1 MRIRPK
7 DFIVIDDKLFFAVV
21 NQFQEDNH
29 ALTFLRYIKD
39 NTSIRKLTTKEADE
53 IITKY
58 YPEFQFSSTYTDI
71 KLHGVPISMVKKIY
85 YPEETVNRLLNKKKI
100 DNKKRDAIG
109 AIKYLQSIGC
119 KTDKIGITGSVMLDA
134 HNEDSD
140 IDIVIYSREVF
151 LEIRKHI
158 RFSLSTGQ
166 LSALNQVMWR
176 DAYERRD
183 CALSFRDFYFHEIRK
198 YNKFLFGK
206 SKVDISTIPS
216 ESERYK
222 ESGPYKK
229 IGQEKILSVVTD
241 DGYAYDFPVR
251 YSIDHDT
258 IKEIVCYTATY
269 TGQAKKGERIEAKGF
284 VEKDSKGVCRLLVGT
299 SREAKNEYIRVVN
312 QS

>member
-198 YNKFLFGK
+198 YNKFIFGK
-206 SKVDISTIPS
+206 SKVDISAIPS
-216 ESERYK
+216 KSERYK

-229 IGQEKILSVVTD
+229 IGQEKIFSVITD
-241 DGYAYDFPVR
+241 DSYAYDLPAR
-251 YSIDHDT
+251 YRINHDT

-269 TGQAKKGERIEAKGF
+269 IGQAQNGERIEARGF
-284 VEKDSKGVCRLLVGT
+284 VEKDSKGLCRLLVGT
-299 SREAKNEYIRVVN
+299 SREAKNEYIRVVD